1 MAIRFEVLDETGEP
15 REDAFLVLDGTRI
28 LIGRGPAC
36 DVRLPEVSVSLRHA
50 SIEFTG
56 GRMQLRD
63 ERSTNG
69 TFVGQE
75 RVRPVAPVTLE
86 KSCIVRVGRVSLRV
100 TSGTFAPEPE
110 PALASRA
117 LAYSLVASELEARGV
132 DVTPVLRC
140 TLGEDEHKTWRL
152 EEEGFAYR
160 AGRDEEAAI
169 PLTDA
174 DASRDQAQLTRRSGV
189 VLVRDLGSLNRTLL
203 GEVELSSKRDVPWKL
218 GATLTMGHSTFV
230 LDDPLGKTL
239 AAIEVEPDAI
249 LPEEDPAPPAVA
261 KGPSAEEEA
270 PTSAPPK
277 PAPRRKGSASAA
289 AGAAAPGARDA
300 EREPTR
306 AELAIVVTSIV
317 VLGLSAL
324 GLAAV
329 LGR

>member
-1 MAIRFEVLDETGEP
+1 MAIRFEVLDDEGEP
-15 REDAFLVLDGTRI
+15 REGASLVLDGTRI

-50 SIEFTG
+50 SIEVTG

-69 TFVGQE
+69 TFAGRE

-86 KSCIVRVGRVSLRV
+86 KSGVVRVGRVSLRV

-110 PALASRA
+110 PAIASRA
-117 LAYSLVASELEARGV
+117 LAYSLVAGELEARGV
-132 DVTPVLRC
+132 DVTPVVRC

-160 AGRDEEAAI
+160 AGRDEEASI
-169 PLTDA
+169 VLTDG
-174 DASRDQAQLTRRSGV
+174 DASRDQTQFTRRSGV
-189 VLVRDLGSLNRTLL
+189 VLVRDLGSRNGTLL

-239 AAIEVEPDAI
+239 AAIEAEPDAI
-249 LPEEDPAPPAVA
+249 LPEEEAAPPAPKA
-261 KGPSAEEEA
+261 PEAEEEA
-270 PTSAPPK
+270 PASEPPK
-277 PAPRRKGSASAA
+277 AAPRRKAQ
-289 AGAAAPGARDA
+289 APVAPQGEPNA

-306 AELAIVVTSIV
+306 AELAILVTSLV
-317 VLGLSAL
+317 VLGLSVL